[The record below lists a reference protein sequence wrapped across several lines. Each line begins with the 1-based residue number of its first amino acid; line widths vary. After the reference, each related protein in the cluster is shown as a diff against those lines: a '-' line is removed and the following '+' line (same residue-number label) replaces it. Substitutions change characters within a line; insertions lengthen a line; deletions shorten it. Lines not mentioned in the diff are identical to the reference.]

1 MHVHNNSLLHLCLI
15 NLLSLSVSLSLQQL
29 PEYVRAPLSCS
40 IIIDYRDLALEADKI
55 FLTGREKHLQD
66 VNSTT
71 STPSKTLLPMMGVG
85 IIVPL
90 ATKPKNAP
98 RHAKTITCSS
108 RIRETPRRANSKFSF
123 FCWSTS

>member
-15 NLLSLSVSLSLQQL
+15 NLLSLSLSLSLQQL

-55 FLTGREKHLQD
+55 FLTGREKHLQE

-71 STPSKTLLPMMGVG
+71 STPSKNTVTDDGCWYHRTFGNKAKKCAPSC
-85 IIVPL
+85 
-90 ATKPKNAP
+90 KNYNMFKQNQGN
-98 RHAKTITCSS
+98 AK
-108 RIRETPRRANSKFSF
+108 KGQQ
-123 FCWSTS
+123 